1 MIIAGAGGHALEV
14 LNELKQVNQPVSAF
28 YDEINLHRNEL
39 FGIPVVHSFDQ
50 LPTESFVLGVGNPQL
65 RRQLF
70 EQFIT
75 KHAVASVISATAQVS
90 DFGVKLGDGL
100 NLMHHVYVGPNVIL
114 GDGTLVNA
122 KSSIH
127 HDSNIG
133 SFCEICIGVSIAGL
147 CTIGNEVFIGMGA
160 LILPGVR
167 IGDKA
172 IIGAGAV
179 VTKDIPTGVTVKGVP
194 AR

>member
-1 MIIAGAGGHALEV
+1 MVIVGAGGHALEV

-28 YDEINLHRNEL
+28 YDEINFHVNEL
-39 FGIPVVHSFDQ
+39 FGIPVLHELDA
-50 LPTESFVLGVGNPQL
+50 LPMEPFILGVGKPEL

-70 EQFIT
+70 EQLIG
-75 KHAVASVISATAQVS
+75 KLSVASVISATAQVC
-90 DFGVKLGDGL
+90 DLGVKLGEGL

-127 HDSNIG
+127 HDSRIG
-133 SFCEICIGVSIAGL
+133 SFCEICIGVCIAGR

-160 LILPGVR
+160 LILPGVT

-179 VTKDIPTGVTVKGVP
+179 VTKDVPAGVTVKGVP
-194 AR
+194 AK